1 MAYLVA
7 ALSRLNMNY
16 LSHERI
22 YIRFVLMLKI
32 LKRFQDDKFADKHQ
46 YFYENLIK
54 KEYVKYNEELIKAV
68 AL

>member
-1 MAYLVA
+1 
-7 ALSRLNMNY
+7 
-16 LSHERI
+16 
-22 YIRFVLMLKI
+22 MLKI